1 MTPNPIE
8 RLDVP
13 AEQVAAE
20 ADRLWAERDR
30 RVAALHTRQLE
41 QQIAEIR
48 ANARKACPK
57 PDGAHLEDWHAFLDI
72 DPDLRGRDY
81 NGGAR

>member
-1 MTPNPIE
+1 MNAWPE
-8 RLDVP
+8 RLDLT
-13 AEQVAAE
+13 AEQVTAE

-30 RVAALHTRQLE
+30 RVAALNARKVE

-48 ANARKACPK
+48 ANARKACPN

-72 DPDLRGRDY
+72 DPDLAGRDY
-81 NGGAR
+81 TGGTAR

>member
-1 MTPNPIE
+1 MTANPIE
-8 RLDVP
+8 RLDVT
-13 AEQVAAE
+13 AAQVEAE

-30 RVAALHTRQLE
+30 RVADLNARKLE

-48 ANARKACPK
+48 ANARKACPDA
-57 PDGAHLEDWHAFLDI
+57 DGAHWEQWHAFLDI

-81 NGGAR
+81 GRAS